1 MRSEPP
7 QKQPCPAPPAA
18 AMAVVRLSLLRV
30 TLEITVILL
39 EGLAV
44 LFIFLFGKPFRR
56 GFFCDDES
64 IRHPVKADTV
74 PSLALA
80 LVALGLPLLVVV
92 VTERVVWG
100 ARPRSGGGGG
110 GVSLS
115 LCSRR
120 AAVPRWVS
128 RASAAA
134 LAFLWGAGAQQLLV
148 DSAKLVV
155 GRLRPHFF
163 TACQPDVN
171 CSALQPPYTY
181 ITDYTCLGTD
191 PDVIEEARLSFPSGH
206 SSLSFYAAVFTIIYI
221 GRTGG
226 PWAATLPRHLLQFV
240 LFLAAWCCALSRV
253 SDYMHH
259 WSDVLAGSSI
269 GTATAILTM
278 VFVQPQRRRAPA
290 GPAAGAA
297 EALSEG
303 NVYGSVDGSVPPA

>member
-7 QKQPCPAPPAA
+7 QKQPCPAPPAD

-30 TLEITVILL
+30 TLEVTVILL

-80 LVALGLPLLVVV
+80 LVALGLPLLV
-92 VTERVVWG
+92 
-100 ARPRSGGGGG
+100 
-110 GVSLS
+110 S

-181 ITDYTCLGTD
+181 VTDYTCLGTD
-191 PDVIEEARLSFPSGH
+191 PDVIDEARLSFPSGH

-278 VFVQPQRRRAPA
+278 VFVQPQRRRASG
-290 GPAAGAA
+290 GPAVGAA